1 MKLPKRRFQ
10 QELVQRFS
18 KDEIRVVC
26 FSLGIN
32 HEELDE
38 KTITTLTESLL
49 LYVEKRGRI
58 MDLVKILGSERPQV
72 DWSALA
78 FADMDCPYRGLLPF
92 REEDAHLFFGRDTYT
107 DRLLE
112 AVEKRSLIA
121 VIGSSGSGKSSVVF
135 AGLIPKLRQT
145 GQWQIINFSP
155 GQTPF
160 QALAGELIPFLEPD
174 LSQSKQ
180 ISEANELSENLVK
193 GKISLHQVMERIV
206 RKLGVDQQILLVID
220 QFEELYTQTKD
231 TSIQENFTKSLLGL
245 SRIEAVTVLLTIR
258 ADFLDRALAY
268 RPFAD
273 EMQLAS
279 QMIGPMDREE
289 LLEVIQRPLS
299 GTFVSFEPGLT
310 TQILNDV
317 GHEPGNLPLL
327 EFALTSLWEEQVD
340 GKLTFTAYEKV
351 GKVGGA
357 LTKHAEEVFET
368 FENKEETAQVRRLFI
383 RLVQPVTESVN
394 TRRTAKRSELGEEL
408 WRLTPRLASARL
420 IVTGQDENGD
430 ETVELAHEALITNW
444 QRFGGWIQEDWEFL
458 AWQER
463 LRANLRQ
470 WQNRDNNVG
479 FLLRDAPLVVGKEW
493 LLQRRADLS
502 EPEISFIEASISAE
516 AKRQA
521 DEKARRQR
529 ELEQA
534 QALAEAEKKRAEE
547 QAQAAKK
554 LRSRAYFL
562 VGALGIAILLAFVA
576 FLSYQDAQR
585 SGQAALASEGTA
597 VAEAANAIA
606 ARGTAEAETLIRAT
620 AEADAEVRRIE
631 AEQNAQLANEQSQ
644 LAFSRQLA
652 AQATTHLDTNNT
664 LAILL
669 SVEAANTDRGI
680 VDESAAI
687 AALREIL
694 NAPGLTT
701 SVLDPHTEY
710 EINTVSWDAES
721 SQVVTT
727 FCVEKDQAGI
737 CLEGAAY
744 VWNVSNGAVEH
755 MFRHQSSIRQAIW
768 SPGGDKILLITNGT
782 QFQVNQFHI
791 WDLATDEQ
799 ITVDK
804 AVLDASWSADGTK
817 ILVATRGY
825 KAHIWNAQTGEELP
839 DSVFVHSNAVY
850 VARWNESEDRIL
862 TSSCQNDTEDDCQ
875 GVISIWDVDET
886 KEPVLEITSFDSKVE
901 QAAWSPDDKYILTG
915 DDNGNVNLWSA
926 DSGDLVSRDL
936 SIPSNGTKIRF
947 VSWSPDG
954 DRFLAVGQR
963 HVAVWAIDSLL
974 VGETTPLVY
983 FDPYKGQTT
992 SVAWSHDGKWVLVST
1007 LNAAQIWDAQKQ
1019 TETPQRTLIGHESW
1033 VLDAAW
1039 SQDDNLIV
1047 TAGGDGTARIWK
1059 VTSGSELPVFSHT
1072 DRILDAALNSQ
1083 EALLLTGSFDDSV
1096 AIWDIEENKLLQS
1109 FLPEIN
1115 NIYSVAW
1122 SPDNQLF
1129 AAGGYQTVMIWN
1141 AYDLAEEPNILS
1153 HEINSWIEDILW
1165 NQDGSRLL
1173 TVSSANNGILSLWD
1187 VVNSSEEQVEPIQL
1201 IGHEKDT
1208 SIYAVA
1214 WHPSGK
1220 WIASGGEDRTIR
1232 FWDTETGQELQKL
1245 EHAHSVWHIEWND
1258 AGDTLLATTELG
1270 EIELWHLSN
1279 DPDLIVEEEPDLIHA
1294 HDVRIPFATWNDDEN
1309 LILSVSVD
1317 DSARVWDVETGEQLN
1332 LIGHTDDVNW
1342 ATWNHDESLILTAS
1356 KDGTA
1361 RIWDAKTGNE
1371 LAVLTGH
1378 TGSVRQ
1384 AFWLPDESRIV
1395 TYSDDGTVRQY
1406 YTSLDALVDVA
1417 CDLVPRNMT
1426 IQEWERFMGDKPYR
1440 PSCPN
1445 LPGNNN

>member
-299 GTFVSFEPGLT
+299 GTFVSFEPGLS

-368 FENKEETAQVRRLFI
+368 FENKGETDQVRRLFI
-383 RLVQPVTESVN
+383 RLVQPVTESIN
-394 TRRTAKRSELGEEL
+394 TRRTVKRSELGEEL
-408 WRLTPRLASARL
+408 WWLTPKLANARL

-444 QRFGGWIQEDWEFL
+444 QRFGEWIQEDWEFL

-521 DEKARRQR
+521 DEKSRRQR

-576 FLSYQDAQR
+576 FLSYQDAQQ
-585 SGQAALASEGTA
+585 SEQAALASEGTA

-631 AEQNAQLANEQSQ
+631 AEQNEQ

-652 AQATTHLDTNNT
+652 AQAPTHLDTNNI

-669 SVEAANTDRGI
+669 SVEAANTERGI
-680 VDESAAI
+680 IDEDAASAA
-687 AALREIL
+687 LHETL
-694 NAPGLTT
+694 NSPGLTT
-701 SVLDPHTEY
+701 AILEHDSHDGVKQITWNSDNSLLL
-710 EINTVSWDAES
+710 
-721 SQVVTT
+721 TT
-727 FCVEKDQAGI
+727 FCFKAEENSCI
-737 CLEGAAY
+737 EWAAN
-744 VWNVSNGAVEH
+744 VWNVLDGEVEH
-755 MFRHQSSIRQAIW
+755 TFRYQSFIRQAIW
-768 SPGGDKILLITNGT
+768 SSIDNKILFITND
-782 QFQVNQFHI
+782 NQFHI
-791 WDLATDEQ
+791 WDPISDET
-799 ITVDK
+799 ITVEK
-804 AVLDASWSADGTK
+804 AVLDASWSADGSK
-817 ILVATRGY
+817 ILIATRGY
-825 KAHIWNAQTGEELP
+825 RAHIWDAQTGEELP
-839 DSVFVHSNAVY
+839 DSVFLHNNAVF
-850 VARWNESEDRIL
+850 VARWNIDEDRIL
-862 TSSCQNDTEDDCQ
+862 TSSCQNDAGDCEQ
-875 GVISIWDVDET
+875 GIVSVWDVANTET
-886 KEPVLEITSFDSKVE
+886 PIVEITNFDSKVG
-901 QAAWSPDDKYILTG
+901 QAVWSLDERYILTG
-915 DDNGNVNLWSA
+915 DDNGKVNVWDAETGELQYGPLFIP
-926 DSGDLVSRDL
+926 DSDTGV
-936 SIPSNGTKIRF
+936 RF

-954 DRFLAVGQR
+954 SQFLAVGQR
-963 HVAVWAIDSLL
+963 FVAIWTLDLL
-974 VGETTPLVY
+974 KTGETIPSVY
-983 FDPYKGQTT
+983 FDPAKGQVT
-992 SVAWSHDGKWVLVST
+992 SISWSHNGQKILLST
-1007 LNAAQIWDAQKQ
+1007 LNAAQIWDSQNQ
-1019 TETPQRTLIGHESW
+1019 TENPQLTLIGHESW
-1033 VLDAAW
+1033 VNDAAW
-1039 SQDDNLIV
+1039 GQDDTSVV
-1047 TAGGDGTARIWK
+1047 TAGGDGTVRIWN
-1059 VTSGSELPVFSHT
+1059 VSSGSELPVFSHT
-1072 DRILDAALNSQ
+1072 DRIRDAALNNQDS
-1083 EALLLTGSFDDSV
+1083 LLLTGSFDDSV
-1096 AIWDIEENKLLQS
+1096 AIWDIEENRLLQS
-1109 FLPEIN
+1109 YLPEIN

-1122 SPDNQLF
+1122 SPDDQMF
-1129 AAGGYQTVMIWN
+1129 AAGGYRTVMIWN
-1141 AYDLAEEPNILS
+1141 SYDLADEPNILS

-1173 TVSSANNGILSLWD
+1173 TVSSANNAILSLW
-1187 VVNSSEEQVEPIQL
+1187 NLANISEEQLKPIQL

-1232 FWDTETGQELQKL
+1232 FWDAETGQELQKL
-1245 EHAHSVWHIEWND
+1245 EHAHSVWHVEWSV

-1279 DPDLIVEEEPDLIHA
+1279 DPDLIVEEEPDLILKG
-1294 HDVRIPFATWNDDEN
+1294 HDVRVLYATWNSDES
-1309 LILSVSVD
+1309 LILSASVD
-1317 DSARVWDVETGEQLN
+1317 DSARVWDALTGEEKFR

-1342 ATWNHDESLILTAS
+1342 ATWNQGETLILTAS

-1361 RIWDAKTGNE
+1361 RVWDAESGKE
-1371 LAVLTGH
+1371 VAVLTGH
-1378 TGSVRQ
+1378 TGPVRQ

-1406 YTSLDALVDVA
+1406 STSLDTLIEAA

-1426 IQEWERFMGDKPYR
+1426 IQEWERFMGDELYR
-1440 PSCPN
+1440 LSCPS